1 MTSYLTHFVSAADY
15 SIASRITTWRRF
27 ERQYTVGSSS
37 CRFQPRME
45 NLWSLSPRRVT
56 VYCVIGGVWL
66 ILIPTFSSSSQKVGI
81 SVMVFHVTACES
93 YKLWSKR
100 GIMIPCVSFIKKK
113 MIPCVSSYTHV
124 MWYLGPI
131 SLIFHFLIMA
141 GTFLMYWQFC
151 IFIYFVVVLSN
162 ANAVWT

>member
-1 MTSYLTHFVSAADY
+1 MTLYLTHFVSAADY

-66 ILIPTFSSSSQKVGI
+66 ILIPTFSSSSQRWGFLLWYFTSQPVNLTNCDPN
-81 SVMVFHVTACES
+81 VE
-93 YKLWSKR
+93 LWSH
-100 GIMIPCVSFIKKK
+100 VSPLSKKK
-113 MIPCVSSYTHV
+113 WSHVSHHIHMSCDIWVPFRWSSTS
-124 MWYLGPI
+124 W
-131 SLIFHFLIMA
+131 A
-141 GTFLMYWQFC
+141 WQVRF
-151 IFIYFVVVLSN
+151 
-162 ANAVWT
+162 